1 MLSLEVK
8 IFCFAEFKIVYIALN
23 ATLDLQKL
31 VQTFFDLSVKYQ
43 TRSKLQTFASIA
55 FYSRQVD
62 IQTLPFY
69 D

>member
-31 VQTFFDLSVKYQ
+31 VQTFFDLSVKY
-43 TRSKLQTFASIA
+43 
-55 FYSRQVD
+55 
-62 IQTLPFY
+62 
-69 D
+69 